1 MSERHQ
7 LSDQERLDWLRLSQT
22 ENVGPVTFQQLLKA
36 YKTASAAI
44 EALPELSSRGGRRKP
59 LKFYSIEAAE
69 QDIAR
74 ARTIGARFVAMGE
87 LGYPPD
93 LTHVPSP
100 PPMLCV
106 SGKMDLA
113 ETNSVAIVGARN
125 ASASG
130 MKFARQLAH
139 GLCEAG
145 LLVVSGLARGI
156 DTAAHEASVNAQTAA
171 VLAGGLDHYYPPEN
185 EKLQRAISERGLLI
199 SEMPP
204 GTAPKAE
211 HFPRRNRIIS
221 GMAKAV
227 IIVEAA
233 MKSGSLIT
241 ARFAAEQGREVFA
254 VPGSPLDPRC
264 EGTNKLIK
272 DGANILTS
280 IDDVLQALNT
290 PRYINNGQLFE
301 TEATSPAPPTQIG
314 SSEREHVAQL
324 LSPSPIET
332 DDLIRESGLPA
343 AQIITILLE
352 LELAGRAI
360 RHAGGRISSGF

>member
-1 MSERHQ
+1 VSPSRQ
-7 LSDQERLDWLRLSQT
+7 LSDQERVAWLRLSQT
-22 ENVGPVTFQQLLKA
+22 ENVGPVTFQQLIRT
-36 YKTASAAI
+36 YTTATAAI
-44 EALPELSSRGGRRKP
+44 NALPELSSRGGRRKP
-59 LKFYSIEAAE
+59 LKFYAIEAAE
-69 QDIAR
+69 QAIAR
-74 ARTIGARFVAMGE
+74 AQKINAQFVAMGE

-93 LTHVPSP
+93 LTQVPAP

-106 SGKMDLA
+106 SGKIELSEA
-113 ETNSVAIVGARN
+113 KSVAIVGARN

-156 DTAAHEASVNAQTAA
+156 DTAAHEASVNANTAA

-185 EKLQRAISERGLLI
+185 EKLQRTIAERGLLI
-199 SEMPP
+199 SEMLP

-241 ARFAAEQGREVFA
+241 ARFAAEQGRDVFA

-280 IDDVLQALNT
+280 IDDVLDALDT

-301 TEATSPAPPTQIG
+301 TESTDQVLSVQIG
-314 SSEREHVAQL
+314 NVEREHIAQL
-324 LSPSPIET
+324 LSPSPIEI

-352 LELAGRAI
+352 LELAGRAL
-360 RHAGGRISSGF
+360 RHAGGRISALV

>member
-1 MSERHQ
+1 MSLRLE
-7 LSDQERLDWLRLSQT
+7 LSDQERLNWLRLTQT
-22 ENVGPVTFQQLLKA
+22 ENVGPVTFQQLISA
-36 YKTASAAI
+36 YKTATAAI
-44 EALPELSSRGGRRKP
+44 DALPELSRHGGMRKAI
-59 LKFYSIEAAE
+59 KVYSTEAAT
-69 QDIAR
+69 QDMAR
-74 ARTIGARFVAMGE
+74 AKDIGAFFVAIGE
-87 LGYPPD
+87 VGYPPD
-93 LTHVPSP
+93 LAHVPSP
-100 PPMLCV
+100 PPMLCI
-106 SGKMDLA
+106 SGKIELA
-113 ETNSVAIVGARN
+113 DMKSVAIVGARN
-125 ASASG
+125 ASALG

-145 LLVVSGLARGI
+145 FLVVSGLARGI

-171 VLAGGLDHYYPPEN
+171 VLAGGLDHFYPPEN
-185 EKLQRAISERGLLI
+185 EKLQRAIGQRGLLI
-199 SEMPP
+199 SEMLP

-233 MKSGSLIT
+233 MRSGSLIT

-280 IDDVLQALNT
+280 IDDVLQALNAS
-290 PRYINNGQLFE
+290 RYVETGQLFE
-301 TEATSPAPPTQIG
+301 TEVANPSSPTNITHA
-314 SSEREHVAQL
+314 EREHVAQL

-343 AQIITILLE
+343 EQIITILLE
-352 LELAGRAI
+352 LELAGRAM
-360 RHAGGRISSGF
+360 RHAGGRISSAA